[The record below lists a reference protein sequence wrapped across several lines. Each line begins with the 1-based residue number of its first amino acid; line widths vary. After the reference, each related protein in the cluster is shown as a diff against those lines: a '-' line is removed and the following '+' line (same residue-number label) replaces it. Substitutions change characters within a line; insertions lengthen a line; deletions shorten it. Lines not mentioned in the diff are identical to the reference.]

1 MVRDQNPSSQ
11 LPFPIP
17 VRTDALRWSKK
28 RDLEVRR
35 RCGLPSDF
43 ADSTEEGGKGG
54 DSASPGLSR
63 VRRNER
69 EKKPRRLRE
78 DLLASPWLPE
88 VKQRGTARLS
98 AGAESQNGR
107 NGVLDPQQKPAE
119 VSSSSRRNDGEKTAN
134 FTRRTSRT
142 GGRLGTVQRD
152 CAECGGSRL
161 EALPAGCMYT
171 LFAFFDVSQV
181 AELRLLSRTVKAAV
195 DSPCS
200 LRGCS
205 SLTVTSKLAAT
216 ARGGGDVL
224 AKQRLP
230 SVSTVSSVSVFWWRL
245 LDRPPHVRRL
255 VVCRDA
261 LGFCE
266 GERAAFSLSH
276 PLRFLLLL
284 LRHNAALLDCVK
296 VTSPD
301 LQCHR
306 LVDWGV
312 LTPHAR
318 PEAPPRSRDSERRDR
333 HSGTLPG
340 VSRAIQTGDE
350 TEEDMREA
358 AETSSGDVS
367 DRGDLSEEGGQQ
379 TRERRLS
386 ETPRFLYVPR
396 SVSHQER
403 SSDLVEDADSASPE
417 LPSATRSETSLSSLL
432 QGASSKRVSLPDWF
446 RRGSSPPSPLSRRLL
461 SSLFSESF
469 SARGFS
475 NSPEFASVGGVRY
488 SVVSA
493 ASPRHNEG
501 PFSVAPPTLA
511 APLSLP
517 ATVFPKLTSL
527 ALAGCHAFLWLRLLS
542 SSQFPSCET
551 FSLVCQCSR
560 VHVSLAL
567 DVDEEQTDAVSLK
580 NPDVLAAG
588 SRRPLS
594 VLHGASSAEAEL
606 IRMLLSMPILR
617 FLRLETRLPVT
628 RRVWRAVLG
637 CTYTTPT
644 GEERRFTGLPHLTDL
659 AIRDRSLIHFADVV
673 HEMAN
678 SPELLFSESLDR
690 LPSSERA
697 SPASSGFPS
706 ERRSANEEE
715 LHRVPDAETLRP
727 PSERAPR
734 FAGER
739 LGMRPNVLTSSRGR
753 CHLKRLYMGSLG
765 GDLGKIPSV
774 ALASLEVLMRAFP
787 DCQLVLD
794 SFAAGCI
801 DPGGAQ
807 EEDRHRRPED
817 DVAQLLPRILGY
829 VQHIRLNFD
838 DPDCD
843 IPLLQNSLSSDS
855 RTSSSFFSSPSS
867 ESSPS
872 SLPSSSLPSPSSP
885 SSHLSLAPYARRV
898 SVDFLHFRPDTHQG
912 LFHCRFGSLP
922 SSPSSPSSPSPPSS
936 SLLPEN
942 HERGRGRCRLPSFCV
957 EGLPEPE
964 SSPSRS
970 PSRSRVSDESSA
982 GRLREASHSSA
993 SLSQTLWTSSS
1004 SRLRQ
1009 GVGAVFEESMG
1020 TGALEEAAPP
1030 PSIVNNKDGGRQH
1043 TVTESHVLPVLRS
1056 AAFPAFLLAPQ
1067 RPPRLLGFASRERR
1081 RREGRRDAR
1090 VADEREE
1097 DWEPAAGRMLSEQP
1111 RRPSGETQRT
1121 EEAPGTAERRQER
1134 RGDTGGGLSRRRA
1147 SRGVVRSFLA
1157 RRRRRTQKRI
1167 DVDLLHA
1174 LCRDKDVR
1182 SKVKGVELQLEEL
1195 ADAPRSASLVWAL
1208 VDLRRKHREREHRE
1222 REHRERDQSRG
1233 PLVHAVATEERQRE
1247 AEGTVFIPD
1256 VSPEFSTANETAS
1269 ESHREKKPASGLTE
1283 WQVTGERHWED
1294 VCKCECERREQTA
1307 EKEGRNEAEEEILE
1321 PPRLE
1326 LLRIGNHRFG
1336 LDEIPA
1342 VPSVNGHY
1350 GIGIGRM
1357 DEEAGVGSA
1366 GAGSPRGSSPELL
1379 NSAASEG
1386 EKIAALLR
1394 ELLVW
1399 YPEVE
1404 TVELEVP
1411 PFLFDDEED
1420 EVWREEPPQ
1429 LQAMERLLNALGFA
1443 RSAVETLGASMYE
1456 HVVVFRR
1463 RTRTL

>member
-1 MVRDQNPSSQ
+1 MVRDQNPSSR

-17 VRTDALRWSKK
+17 VRTDAWRCCKK
-28 RDLEVRR
+28 RELEVRR
-35 RCGLPSDF
+35 RCGLQSDF

-54 DSASPGLSR
+54 GSASPGRSHF
-63 VRRNER
+63 RRNEK

-78 DLLASPWLPE
+78 DLLAFSLLPE
-88 VKQRGTARLS
+88 VKQRGTAKLNAR
-98 AGAESQNGR
+98 AESQNGR
-107 NGVLDPQQKPAE
+107 KGVLDSQQKLAE
-119 VSSSSRRNDGEKTAN
+119 VSSSSRRNDREETGN
-134 FTRRTSRT
+134 LTRRISRT
-142 GGRLGTVQRD
+142 GGRLGTVLTD
-152 CAECGGSRL
+152 CPECGGSRL

-171 LFAFFDVSQV
+171 LFAFFDVSEV
-181 AELRLLSRTVKAAV
+181 AELRLLSRTVKAVV

-230 SVSTVSSVSVFWWRL
+230 SVSTVSSVSAFWWRL

-266 GERAAFSLSH
+266 GERAAFSPSH

-284 LRHNAALLDCVK
+284 LHHNAALLDCVK

-318 PEAPPRSRDSERRDR
+318 PEVAPRSRDTERHGG

-350 TEEDMREA
+350 TEDGMREG

-367 DRGDLSEEGGQQ
+367 DKGDLSEEGGQQ
-379 TRERRLS
+379 TRERHLS
-386 ETPRFLYVPR
+386 ETPRFLDIRR
-396 SVSHQER
+396 SLSHQER

-417 LPSATRSETSLSSLL
+417 LASGTRSETSLSSLL
-432 QGASSKRVSLPDWF
+432 RGASSKRVSLPDWF
-446 RRGSSPPSPLSRRLL
+446 RRESSPPSPLSRRLL
-461 SSLFSESF
+461 SSLFPDGF

-475 NSPEFASVGGVRY
+475 NSPEFASVGDARH
-488 SVVSA
+488 SMVSA

-501 PFSVAPPTLA
+501 PFSAAPPTLA

-517 ATVFPKLTSL
+517 ATMFPKLTSL

-580 NPDVLAAG
+580 NPDVLTAG
-588 SRRPLS
+588 SRRRLS
-594 VLHGASSAEAEL
+594 GLHGSSSTEAEL
-606 IRMLLSMPILR
+606 TRMLLSMPVLR

-637 CTYTTPT
+637 CTYTAPT
-644 GEERRFTGLPHLTDL
+644 GEERRFTGLPHLTEL

-690 LPSSERA
+690 LPSSERV
-697 SPASSGFPS
+697 SPASSDFPS
-706 ERRSANEEE
+706 ETRPAVEEE
-715 LHRVPDAETLRP
+715 LDRVPDAETLRP
-727 PSERAPR
+727 HSERAPR

-739 LGMRPNVLTSSRGR
+739 LGMRPNVLTSSRSR

-765 GDLGKIPSV
+765 GELGKIPSV

-787 DCQLVLD
+787 DCQFVLD

-801 DPGGAQ
+801 HPGDAQ

-843 IPLLQNSLSSDS
+843 IPLLQNSFASDT
-855 RTSSSFFSSPSS
+855 RTSSSFVSSPAS

-872 SLPSSSLPSPSSP
+872 SPSSSLPSPSSS

-922 SSPSSPSSPSPPSS
+922 SSPSSPSSPFSPSSSS

-993 SLSQTLWTSSS
+993 SLSQTPFLPGSWTSSP

-1009 GVGAVFEESMG
+1009 GMGALFEQSTG
-1020 TGALEEAAPP
+1020 TGSFEEAAPP
-1030 PSIVNNKDGGRQH
+1030 PSVVNNKDGGRQQ
-1043 TVTESHVLPVLRS
+1043 TVVESHVLPVLRS

-1067 RPPRLLGFASRERR
+1067 RPPRLLGFASSERR

-1090 VADEREE
+1090 VAEERE
-1097 DWEPAAGRMLSEQP
+1097 DWEPAASRMLSEQP
-1111 RRPSGETQRT
+1111 RGPSGETQRT
-1121 EEAPGTAERRQER
+1121 EEAQGTAERRQER
-1134 RGDTGGGLSRRRA
+1134 RGDTEGGLSRRRRS

-1174 LCRDKDVR
+1174 LCRDKDLR

-1208 VDLRRKHREREHRE
+1208 VDLRRKHREKE
-1222 REHRERDQSRG
+1222 QSRG
-1233 PLVHAVATEERQRE
+1233 PLVHEAASEEGRRA
-1247 AEGTVFIPD
+1247 AEGTVFIPG
-1256 VSPEFSTANETAS
+1256 VSPEFLTANETAS
-1269 ESHREKKPASGLTE
+1269 ERHREKKPASGLTE
-1283 WQVTGERHWED
+1283 SQVTGERHWED
-1294 VCKCECERREQTA
+1294 ACKCECERREQTA
-1307 EKEGRNEAEEEILE
+1307 EKEGRNEDEEEVLE

-1336 LDEIPA
+1336 LDEIPS

-1350 GIGIGRM
+1350 GIGRM
-1357 DEEAGVGSA
+1357 DENPDVGAA
-1366 GAGSPRGSSPELL
+1366 GAGSPCGSSSELL

-1386 EKIAALLR
+1386 EKIAALFR

-1420 EVWREEPPQ
+1420 EAWREEPLQ